1 MFLSPGNEILADA
14 IGSRLLDGVREPCE
28 ITVADFDDV
37 MFKLI
42 VAAGQENLLALHI
55 AMPAAEA
62 LRAIGCEQVVERVY
76 PGMKGAPVD
85 GYSFCVCVDADA
97 CAEPGAMLEK
107 LTLLKR
113 HIVGAPFTLA
123 FEALMSDSVANTVT
137 SFAHHKSEMCY
148 VVPGAD
154 PAKPTQYDRVT
165 VVFAIDF
172 PEESD
177 KAFARIIMQQFVET
191 QRKVNN
197 APPTV
202 FSEPNK
208 PPKECEAAGALPTMD
223 GVGFISFTFFKR
235 HVNTPEKLAKVVEM
249 LVGFRNYMQYHIK
262 ASKTA
267 LHMRMR
273 KKVNGWL
280 QVLNRAF
287 MPAEEK
293 EKKTSSGKTF
303 TRK

>member
-1 MFLSPGNEILADA
+1 MAQEGMFLSAGNEILADA

-113 HIVGAPFTLA
+113 YIAGAPLTLA
-123 FEALMSDSVANTVT
+123 FEALLSDGSLPRSHRSRTTRARCAT
-137 SFAHHKSEMCY
+137 SC
-148 VVPGAD
+148 
-154 PAKPTQYDRVT
+154 PAPT
-165 VVFAIDF
+165 
-172 PEESD
+172 
-177 KAFARIIMQQFVET
+177 
-191 QRKVNN
+191 
-197 APPTV
+197 PPSRPRT
-202 FSEPNK
+202 
-208 PPKECEAAGALPTMD
+208 
-223 GVGFISFTFFKR
+223 
-235 HVNTPEKLAKVVEM
+235 
-249 LVGFRNYMQYHIK
+249 
-262 ASKTA
+262 TA
-267 LHMRMR
+267 
-273 KKVNGWL
+273 
-280 QVLNRAF
+280 
-287 MPAEEK
+287 
-293 EKKTSSGKTF
+293 
-303 TRK
+303 